1 MYEISVLGWI
11 EETVIPMVNGIVQ
24 SIMNAH
30 QQLQEGKITI
40 SQGLLMDTNINR
52 SPHAYLLN
60 PAEERSQ
67 YEHNVDKTM
76 TVLGFKNIEG
86 DDMGLVS
93 WYIL

>member
-1 MYEISVLGWI
+1 MTDLANRNSQ
-11 EETVIPMVNGIVQ
+11 NGN
-24 SIMNAH
+24 SNGHNHYSGSH